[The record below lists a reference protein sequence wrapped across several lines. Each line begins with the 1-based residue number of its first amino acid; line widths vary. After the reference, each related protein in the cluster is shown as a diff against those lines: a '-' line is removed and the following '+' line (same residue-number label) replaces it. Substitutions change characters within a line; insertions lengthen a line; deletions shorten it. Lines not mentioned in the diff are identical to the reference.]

1 MRVSDGGGLV
11 RLTRWGSG
19 GDLTPGDD
27 LMGEY
32 SPDGE
37 RIAFV
42 SDCSGGYA
50 IWTMNATGPGSAA

>member
-1 MRVSDGGGLV
+1 
-11 RLTRWGSG
+11 
-19 GDLTPGDD
+19 
-27 LMGEY
+27 MGEY

-42 SDCSGGYA
+42 SDRSGGYA